1 MAIPGRDKTFA
12 LENCRAVLRKLE
24 REIERF
30 GKDHADIE
38 ARIDHAFNAVV
49 TAWHLCDW
57 VFADMTDEQK
67 SNLQIASLPD
77 LQARARECR
86 ALRLCRQAATASKHW
101 EITNFPDPNV
111 AVIVTATP
119 MDTGAVSSRFRLY
132 TEASWYLYFVDGTVI
147 LSAEDVFDD
156 ALTFWT
162 QFIYP
167 NGIAKDDEAVAEFE
181 KRSRDQ

>member
-1 MAIPGRDKTFA
+1 MALPGREKTFA
-12 LENCRAVLRKLE
+12 LEDCRDVLRKLE

-30 GKDHADIE
+30 GKDRTDIE

-67 SNLQIASLPD
+67 SKLKISDLSD

-101 EITNFPDPNV
+101 EVTTHPDPRV
-111 AVIVTATP
+111 AVIVTAEP
-119 MDTGAVSSRFRLY
+119 IGGAAINLPVHIHVA
-132 TEASWYLYFVDGTVI
+132 ASWYLYFVDGSDI
-147 LSAEDVFDD
+147 LGAEQVFDE
-156 ALTFWT
+156 ALDFWT
-162 QFIYP
+162 QFIYQ
-167 NGIAKDDEAVAEFE
+167 NQI
-181 KRSRDQ
+181 SRDDQTLA